1 MSEEKKIKFLN
12 SEQIKELKANDK
24 EFREEMKKT
33 EKRVIGNYLKLR
45 NIANL
50 IFVDKKLKQ

>member
-1 MSEEKKIKFLN
+1 MSDEPKVKFL
-12 SEQIKELKANDK
+12 SGDKIKELKEIDK
-24 EFREEMKKT
+24 EFKEEMKKT

-50 IFVDKKLKQ
+50 IFSDKKTKQ